1 MNPLTE
7 DEWNNLR
14 NDFINK
20 KLSANLN
27 FRFEQ
32 MFINNEEVIPMI
44 HFDGLSP
51 EQKEEASNIWIL
63 SEIGEEGGGGR
74 KHRRFKKYKRT
85 HKRRSR
91 KTRGRK
97 SRRHR

>member
-27 FRFEQ
+27 IRFEQ

-51 EQKEEASNIWIL
+51 GQKEEASNIWIL
-63 SEIGEEGGGGR
+63 NELGIEGGGR
-74 KHRRFKKYKRT
+74 KHRRSKKYKSIRR
-85 HKRRSR
+85 RRSR
-91 KTRGRK
+91 KHGRK
-97 SRRHR
+97 SKRHR

>member
-27 FRFEQ
+27 IRFEE

-63 SEIGEEGGGGR
+63 NELGIEGGSR
-74 KHRRFKKYKRT
+74 KHRRFKKYKKT

-91 KTRGRK
+91 KTRSRK